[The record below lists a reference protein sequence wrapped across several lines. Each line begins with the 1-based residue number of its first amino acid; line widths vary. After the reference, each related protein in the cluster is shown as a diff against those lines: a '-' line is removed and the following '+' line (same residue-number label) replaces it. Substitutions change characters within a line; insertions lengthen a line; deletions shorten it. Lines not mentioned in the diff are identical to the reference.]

1 MVVKITKVP
10 FSTFLYD
17 TLAGHAIFG
26 IPTVVAI
33 IAFSLLGKEPLFFIF
48 LPIALVS
55 IPLSATLSWL
65 IAKGSNWINT
75 PAAIIATCSVP
86 GRFYAVLFGGLLG
99 FRVFNTIGGI
109 LLAILLYVGAM
120 LITVPLGKF
129 LLGRLAPELILQ
141 KDK

>member
-10 FSTFLYD
+10 FSTFLYA

-33 IAFSLLGKEPLFFIF
+33 IAFSLLGIEPLFFII

-86 GRFYAVLFGGLLG
+86 GRFYAV
-99 FRVFNTIGGI
+99 
-109 LLAILLYVGAM
+109 
-120 LITVPLGKF
+120 
-129 LLGRLAPELILQ
+129 
-141 KDK
+141 